1 MATDQT
7 WWALTQTPEMKFSTK
22 AVLCAMAIVSS
33 EKHGKCHFWQS
44 TAHLAKFLGC
54 SRTTVYHH
62 INLLC
67 AMNLIKP
74 TDNGYLLCVPGVHI
88 SGDGIRNMKSGVQ
101 ETESGVQETESS
113 VQEMNTIIEREDKE
127 TYEEIM
133 GRGQIPELVEKKNL
147 VEKAKMIG
155 VDPAFAE
162 DWYDRWYA
170 NGSFWVDSDMSKP
183 LKPMGRKLGVL
194 ANRLKAK
201 WESERDQWSGDKKR
215 GGLTTWELKER
226 KQNLSELM
234 KVHPGNPKNE
244 GGLGAEK
251 ETKREFRKL
260 RDEHEQL
267 TKKLAGV

>member
-1 MATDQT
+1 
-7 WWALTQTPEMKFSTK
+7 
-22 AVLCAMAIVSS
+22 MAIVSS
-33 EKHGKCHFWQS
+33 EKEGQCYFWQS
-44 TAHLAKFLGC
+44 PDKLAKFLGC
-54 SRTTVYHH
+54 NRSTIYRQINWLLKKGIIERT
-62 INLLC
+62 
-67 AMNLIKP
+67 KS
-74 TDNGYLLCVPGVHI
+74 GYLLRVAEGDTGVAE
-88 SGDGIRNMKSGVQ
+88 GDTGVA
-101 ETESGVQETESS
+101 EGD
-113 VQEMNTIIEREDKE
+113 TIIEREYEE

-133 GRGQIPELVEKKNL
+133 GRGQNPELVKKRDL

-155 VDPAFAE
+155 VDPAFAA

-170 NGSFWVDSDMSKP
+170 NGSFWVDSDMGKP

-194 ANRLKAK
+194 GNRLKAK
-201 WESERDQWSGDKKR
+201 WESERDQWMGDKKR
-215 GGLTTWELKER
+215 GGLTTWELRER